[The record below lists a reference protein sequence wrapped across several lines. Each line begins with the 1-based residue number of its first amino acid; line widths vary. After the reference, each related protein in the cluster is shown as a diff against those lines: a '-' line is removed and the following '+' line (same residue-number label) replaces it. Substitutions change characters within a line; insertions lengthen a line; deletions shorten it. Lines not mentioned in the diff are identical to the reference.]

1 MGRNSLWL
9 RLYFQSWV
17 LSSYHSITN
26 NKCLFH
32 ITAYTPSATP
42 MYYLTVLWVRSP
54 SGSISFSAQS
64 LIRTKSSVYIWW
76 LRGDATSSPLVQMTR
91 FGALNSSF
99 LTGCGP
105 ETVFRSLKSF
115 WLRSL
120 SHLHLKASHGCPL
133 SNLSM
138 SLSVTSRKKLVM
150 CKTNGKG

>member
-105 ETVFRSLKSF
+105 ETVFHSLKSF
-115 WLRSL
+115 LAQVLVPPPPQSQPWVSSL
-120 SHLHLKASHGCPL
+120 K
-133 SNLSM
+133 
-138 SLSVTSRKKLVM
+138 SLYVPFCYQPEETCHV
-150 CKTNGKG
+150 